1 MSKMKDKHFDE
12 ISTGLEKVKLVQY
25 LIQYPIKQDFSPVIL
40 AKEVYGKFNLSKEDV
55 VDVIRTY
62 YNF

>member
-1 MSKMKDKHFDE
+1 MSKMKDKHFNE
-12 ISTGLEKVKLVQY
+12 ISTDLEKVRLVNY
-25 LIQYPIKQDFSPVIL
+25 LNQYPVKQDFSPVL
-40 AKEVYGKFNLSKEDV
+40 LVKEVYGKFNLSKEEV